1 MAHAD
6 PMETMNRRLLSV
18 ILFVCIMAGTAQ
30 GLLLPVLSYMQE
42 LRGVSPAVN
51 GLNSAA
57 LYVGMMGTSLF
68 VGRPIRRLGYKPV
81 ILAGGWT
88 VTLSLLLYPLWDS
101 MAYWLVLRILTG
113 VGITSLHF
121 ASQLWIMS
129 ATPANLRGRYISM
142 YGMAYGVGFGIGPL
156 GVSLLRYGQALPF
169 VLAAVLFAAGMAVI
183 SRVANDRPA
192 APERQEKMGD
202 RLLLTLR
209 LALLALIPNALYA
222 FMESMLT
229 ASFPIFGERN
239 GLGADWVGILL
250 FAFVFGSLILQI
262 PLGIWGDR
270 YGRKKVLMTVMP
282 AGALLF
288 LFMPAAASNPWLLL
302 ALFALAGALVGSIS
316 SLGMSYGVDL
326 LPKSLLPTLS
336 VLSSLTFGMASIA
349 GPNIGGS
356 VIQYVS
362 PSGMF
367 YVLGG
372 AMLAYVVLARVY
384 KPMPAEREPPRQAPG
399 IPGH

>member
-1 MAHAD
+1 MSQD
-6 PMETMNRRLLSV
+6 PLETMDRRLLSV
-18 ILFVCIMAGTAQ
+18 ILFVCIIAGTAQ
-30 GLLLPVLSYMQE
+30 GLLLPLLSYLQE
-42 LRGVSPAVN
+42 LRGVSPSMN

-68 VGRPIRRLGYKPV
+68 VGRPIRRFGYKPV

-88 VTLSLLLYPLWDS
+88 VTVMLALYPLGSS
-101 MAYWLVLRILTG
+101 MIYWLLLRLLTG

-129 ATPANLRGRYISM
+129 ATPARLRGRYISM

-156 GVSLLRYGQALPF
+156 GVSLLRFDTALPF
-169 VLAAVLFAAGMAVI
+169 AAASLLFAAAMAVI
-183 SRVANDRPA
+183 ARAGNDRPA
-192 APERQEKMGD
+192 PPEQEAKQGG
-202 RLLLTLR
+202 RFLRTLR
-209 LALLALIPNALYA
+209 LALLALVPNALYA

-229 ASFPIFGERN
+229 ASFPIFGQRT
-239 GLGADWVGILL
+239 GLEADWVGIIL
-250 FAFVFGSLILQI
+250 FAFVFGSLVLQI
-262 PLGIWGDR
+262 PLGVWGDR
-270 YGRKKVLMTVMP
+270 IGRKKVLMAVMSL
-282 AGALLF
+282 GALLF
-288 LFMPAAASNPWLLL
+288 ALMPAAAGHPVLLL
-302 ALFALAGALVGSIS
+302 SLFAAAGAVVGSIS

-367 YVLGG
+367 YVLAAALLGYVL
-372 AMLAYVVLARVY
+372 LAAVY
-384 KPMPAEREPPRQAPG
+384 RPADALQAANPRQAPG
-399 IPGH
+399 IPGP